1 MDLKVSIWSKFS
13 EWKIDYLNIN
23 EFFFKAGTFVGSVL
37 VILINF
43 QTSIAIKNTHDAI
56 IDKNVMSID
65 KITC

>member
-23 EFFFKAGTFVGSVL
+23 EFLFKAGTFVGSIL

-43 QTSIAIKNTHDAI
+43 QTSIAIKLP
-56 IDKNVMSID
+56 MMLL
-65 KITC
+65 